1 LRIIVLTLFFILLF
15 SSDICPQSRTRP
27 APLGRL
33 LSTSSALNPDGPAAP
48 DSIVAIRGMRFT
60 DDEAYSCCATVYEIA
75 GVRAW
80 IGDEPQ
86 PIVSATPEEIRI
98 VPSVFSSWIVVKA
111 QDGRIGYAVVRMSAT
126 SPAIFITGEPDSDLY
141 KARRPLAFY
150 FDDQGRAQ
158 PVDIE
163 PIPLPAPGN
172 WRIVFV
178 FGSGW
183 RAAKSMAVRLGG
195 IQYAALDWSPFAGFL
210 GQDQLA
216 IAIPGDFPCRG
227 EVEMVIEADG
237 PVSNPAMIRVE

>member
-1 LRIIVLTLFFILLF
+1 LVLTLFFILLF

-60 DDEAYSCCATVYEIA
+60 DDKAYSCCATVYELA

-111 QDGRIGYAVVRMSAT
+111 QDGRIGYAITRMAAT

-141 KARRPLAFY
+141 QARRPLAAY
-150 FDDQGRAQ
+150 FDDAGGLR
-158 PVDIE
+158 PVGIE
-163 PIPLPAPGN
+163 PIPLPRPAS

-183 RAAKSMAVRLGG
+183 RSAKSMSFCLGG
-195 IQYAALDWSPFAGFL
+195 IRYAVLDWSLFAGFL

-216 IAIPGDFPCRG
+216 LAIPGDFPHRG
-227 EVEMVIEADG
+227 EVDLVIEADG
-237 PVSNPAMIRVE
+237 RVSNVARVRIE